1 MGLGDGYFRARA
13 NFENVNEPP
22 KWGKTGTIGASL
34 EPGSWYRNENT
45 DQETCKSSM
54 TKLIGRH
61 ERRATRNK
69 FCANG
74 EP

>member
-1 MGLGDGYFRARA
+1 VGR
-13 NFENVNEPP
+13 
-22 KWGKTGTIGASL
+22 TGTIGARL
-34 EPGSWYRNENT
+34 DRNENT
-45 DQETCKSSM
+45 VCKSSM

-69 FCANG
+69 FYANG